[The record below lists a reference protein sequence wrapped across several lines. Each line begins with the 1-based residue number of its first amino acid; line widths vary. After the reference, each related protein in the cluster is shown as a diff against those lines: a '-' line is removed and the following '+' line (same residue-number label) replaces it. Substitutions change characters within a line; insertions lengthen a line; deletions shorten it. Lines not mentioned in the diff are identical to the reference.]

1 MKSKILDYSFICD
14 SKKTV
19 IKKGVFTSC
28 KLNDGCPPW
37 SIKSKKI
44 IHDKINRNLIYEK
57 AILNI
62 YDIPVMYFPKFFH
75 PDPTVE
81 RRTGFIQ
88 PQFNRSKILG
98 SSIYIPYFKTLG
110 DNKDYTYI

>member
-1 MKSKILDYSFICD
+1 MFNNEEQDPRLYGASSFGD

-19 IKKGVFTSC
+19 IKKGVFTSLR
-28 KLNDGCPPW
+28 LNDGCPPW

-62 YDIPVMYFPKFFH
+62 YDIPVMYFPKFS

-81 RRTGFIQ
+81 GEQ
-88 PQFNRSKILG
+88 GLFNHNLIDQK
-98 SSIYIPYFKTLG
+98 Y
-110 DNKDYTYI
+110 